1 MALVSLNALLSQGS
15 RSFWLAA
22 TIATLTV
29 ALPWEQEFLSVNTM
43 HIYSPGK
50 MVSLDGILNLSVT
63 WFEEL
68 LPCCSGELEPG
79 DAKELA
85 EEERASI

>member
-1 MALVSLNALLSQGS
+1 
-15 RSFWLAA
+15 
-22 TIATLTV
+22 V
-29 ALPWEQEFLSVNTM
+29 ALPWEQEFLNENTM

-63 WFEEL
+63 WFEAL
-68 LPCCSGELEPG
+68 WPCCSDELEPG

-85 EEERASI
+85 EEARTSIWKESIMYYTICNR